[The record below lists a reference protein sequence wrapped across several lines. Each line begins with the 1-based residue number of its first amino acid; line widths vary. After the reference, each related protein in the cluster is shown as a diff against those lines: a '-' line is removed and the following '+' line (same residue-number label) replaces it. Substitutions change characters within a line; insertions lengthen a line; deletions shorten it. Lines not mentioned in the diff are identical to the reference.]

1 MLSPSSPGLMA
12 FPVMAARC
20 VRLSRRSIDAMIT
33 ALMLRVIL
41 MLLFVYVFGGAILP
55 GGKYVSYL
63 VPGVLLLC
71 AGFGAAST
79 AVSVCQD
86 MTGGIVDRL
95 RSLDV
100 PGPAVLAG
108 PVAARIVRD
117 TASTVLGLGLP
128 PPIGFP
134 PPPRPAGR
142 GPPRGRP
149 PPFVL

>member
-95 RSLDV
+95 RLLDL
-100 PGPAVLAG
+100 PGAAILARHLPPRSG
-108 PVAARIVRD
+108 PD
-117 TASTVLGLGLP
+117 TAPTRPGLRVALPLRLP
-128 PPIGFP
+128 PPP
-134 PPPRPAGR
+134 PPARRA
-142 GPPRGRP
+142 RP
-149 PPFVL
+149 PPLP